1 MTNHRPMLLL
11 LALLALTL
19 FTTAACSPALVKTTP
34 KLPPGF
40 LDAPVPAG
48 DLSAY
53 LYVSQESPVTMPL
66 GLFGEVL
73 PDLRASGLSGPVPAE
88 ASVERLAVWMGPG
101 LDLFGGRIV
110 FGEEWSAE
118 VSEGLM
124 SGRDEVTSWRES
136 RQLNL
141 VRGTGEWADAMTAA
155 LRSGDA
161 SPFEDAYPDMWEL
174 MCLLPESP
182 PEKPVAAGFVRVSGG
197 ILDPL
202 VARAGLDL
210 EGVAQ
215 ALGAIHV
222 TDIAFAGYSDV
233 GLALPE
239 EVTPDYFKEAG
250 VSAVFVARSGYPGFL
265 LSFFLGTFA
274 DRVGLEKGSLANGQE
289 VLSRELEDVHLVAKS
304 LGNTLFLTLAPTREK
319 AEALMSSVLEP
330 QLNG

>member
-1 MTNHRPMLLL
+1 
-11 LALLALTL
+11 
-19 FTTAACSPALVKTTP
+19 
-34 KLPPGF
+34 
-40 LDAPVPAG
+40 
-48 DLSAY
+48 
-53 LYVSQESPVTMPL
+53 
-66 GLFGEVL
+66 
-73 PDLRASGLSGPVPAE
+73 
-88 ASVERLAVWMGPG
+88 
-101 LDLFGGRIV
+101 
-110 FGEEWSAE
+110 
-118 VSEGLM
+118 
-124 SGRDEVTSWRES
+124 VTSWRED
-136 RQLNL
+136 RVLNL
-141 VRGTGEWADAMTAA
+141 VRGTGGWADAMTAA
-155 LRSGDA
+155 LRSGDS
-161 SPFEDAYPDMWEL
+161 SPFKDAYPEMWEL

-182 PEKPVAAGFVRVSGG
+182 PGEPVAAGFVRVDGG

-202 VARAGLDL
+202 VARAGLEL

-239 EVTPDYFKEAG
+239 EVTPDYFKKAG
-250 VSAVFVARSGYPGFL
+250 VSAVFVVRSGYPGFL

-274 DRVGLEKGSLANGQE
+274 DRVGLEKASLANGQE